1 MVIVQLIKALLME
14 TNRYRVCVCVR
25 VGFFISITF
34 ASPLRF
40 VLIDESCWIRD
51 SQLK

>member
-1 MVIVQLIKALLME
+1 MVIVQLIKVLLME
-14 TNRYRVCVCVR
+14 RNRYRVCVGL
-25 VGFFISITF
+25 GFFYFITF

-40 VLIDESCWIRD
+40 VLIDESFWIRD